1 MTAKDR
7 RKKLRIVHKLQLKYT
22 LSLLLPFFIILLIVE
37 LQMFYV
43 IKYLL
48 PYIEFLA
55 VRDVIIKSII
65 IIMVE
70 VLILLCLAGVFN
82 IIYLHRIAGPIPR
95 LMKEIDEMVTTKK
108 YHLLAIRKNDE
119 LLPLIQKFN
128 LIIEE
133 LVKKTEQ

>member
-7 RKKLRIVHKLQLKYT
+7 RKRLRIVHKLQLKYT
-22 LSLLLPFFIILLIVE
+22 LSLLLPFFIIFIIIE

-55 VRDVIIKSII
+55 VRGVIVKSII

-70 VLILLCLAGVFN
+70 VLILLSLAGLFN
-82 IIYLHRIAGPIPR
+82 IIYLHRIAGPISR
-95 LMKEIDEMVTTKK
+95 LIKEIDEMVVSKK
-108 YHLLAIRKNDE
+108 YHLLTVRKKDE
-119 LLPLIQKFN
+119 LASLIQKFN

-133 LVKKTEQ
+133 LIRKTE

>member
-55 VRDVIIKSII
+55 VRGVIIKSII

-70 VLILLCLAGVFN
+70 VIILLLLAGFFN
-82 IIYLHRIAGPIPR
+82 IIYLHRIAGPITR
-95 LMKEIDEMVTTKK
+95 LMKEIDEMTIDKK
-108 YHLLAIRKNDE
+108 YHLLSVRKNDD

-128 LIIEE
+128 LIIDE
-133 LVKKTEQ
+133 LIKKTEK

>member
-7 RKKLRIVHKLQLKYT
+7 RRRLRIVHKLQLKYT
-22 LSLLLPFFIILLIVE
+22 WSLLLPFFIIFLIVE

-55 VRDVIIKSII
+55 VRGVIVKSIVIIMI
-65 IIMVE
+65 E
-70 VLILLCLAGVFN
+70 VLILLALAGMFN
-82 IIYLHRIAGPIPR
+82 IIYLHRIAGPISR
-95 LMKEIDEMVTTKK
+95 LIKEIDEMVANKK
-108 YHLLAIRKNDE
+108 YHLLTIRKKDE
-119 LLPLIQKFN
+119 LFSLIQKFN

-133 LVKKTEQ
+133 LIRKTEI